1 MQPVEFWR
9 LTWAEFYYMVQGY
22 QRKRKQDMND
32 RTSDVWL
39 GEALA
44 RQKVLPKLESLLSSD
59 TKKKEQSPEEMMA
72 MAKFLNSVFGGE
84 VVES

>member
-1 MQPVEFWR
+1 
-9 LTWAEFYYMVQGY
+9 
-22 QRKRKQDMND
+22 MND

-44 RQKVLPKLESLLSSD
+44 RQKVLPKLNSLLIGE
-59 TKKKEQSPEEMMA
+59 TRKKEQSSEEMMA

-84 VVES
+84 VVEN